1 MQLTVFVIF
10 LAVSTVRAEAPP
22 EDLPHDHELSDE
34 QHYGADGEHNPE
46 FDHEAFAG
54 HDGAAEFDDLTPD
67 QSKEKL
73 RKLVKQIDSDSDG
86 FVTHDEMK
94 EWIAKQLR
102 RYIYHDIEGQFSS
115 SDQNQDKLVSWDE
128 YKNTTYSYM
137 DDTDDDPN
145 MKQMINRDK
154 RRFDMA
160 DVDKDGKLGTE
171 EFVYFIHPEESKH
184 MGGIIIDETLEDLDK
199 DGDGA
204 LSLQEYLGE
213 PGNDPD
219 TGEPPEWVK
228 SETETFRTVRDT
240 NGDGKMDRV

>member
-1 MQLTVFVIF
+1 
-10 LAVSTVRAEAPP
+10 
-22 EDLPHDHELSDE
+22 
-34 QHYGADGEHNPE
+34 
-46 FDHEAFAG
+46 
-54 HDGAAEFDDLTPD
+54 
-67 QSKEKL
+67 
-73 RKLVKQIDSDSDG
+73 LVKQIDSDSDG

-184 MGGIIIDETLEDLDK
+184 MGGIIIDVSQCACLFVSVKMSAVCICRRLWRIWIKMVMVLCPFKST
-199 DGDGA
+199 
-204 LSLQEYLGE
+204 SVSQEMIQTQGS
-213 PGNDPD
+213 PQ
-219 TGEPPEWVK
+219 
-228 SETETFRTVRDT
+228 
-240 NGDGKMDRV
+240 NG